1 VARRLKVSRTSVW
14 RWKQAF
20 AANRRSDRGKR
31 SWRGGALRKAPRYL
45 APAAADRRREEAI
58 GRSARSRR
66 LGARICH
73 RSVDAGARGQAHRE
87 DQLQAVFGIG
97 CVAAHQEIELFLPAA
112 ERSREA
118 SAAAILHWKKK
129 RRPTQKNGAR
139 EGRTIVFIDESGVS
153 ERPRRVRTFAPKGKT
168 PVRQESFPWNQLS
181 AIAGVTFWNIS
192 FKLVK
197 GGVRAPVLRQVQE
210 RRLSQK
216 SPPPS
221 RPPQAPHHLGL
232 RAHPSQPRRAG

>member
-1 VARRLKVSRTSVW
+1 LVEALE
-14 RWKQAF
+14 A
-20 AANRRSDRGKR
+20 
-31 SWRGGALRKAPRYL
+31 GALA
-45 APAAADRRREEAI
+45 
-58 GRSARSRR
+58 
-66 LGARICH
+66 LGYAT
-73 RSVDAGARGQAHRE
+73 DLLTLARGAKLIAKISSKRYSE
-87 DQLQAVFGIG
+87 SGVL
-97 CVAAHQEIELFLPAA
+97 AAHQEIELFLPAA

-118 SAAAILHWKKK
+118 NAAAILHWKKK
-129 RRPTQKNGAR
+129 RRPTLKNGAR
-139 EGRTIVFIDESGVS
+139 EGRTIVFIDESGVR

-197 GGVRAPVLRQVQE
+197 GGVRAPVLRQAQE

-232 RAHPSQPRRAG
+232 RADPLQPRRAE